1 MTYVKLYCNIV
12 LTEKG
17 MDIMIKKIF
26 KRTMVLIAVIVFI
39 GTVNIS
45 AADNNHISVYV
56 NDFILDSDVNAQIIN
71 SRTMVPMR
79 AIFEALGAEV
89 NWNEANQTAV
99 GTKDGVTVSLTIG
112 SRTMYVGDSTVKL
125 DSPPVIVS
133 DRTLMP
139 VRAVSEA
146 FGFEVQWDEPTKS
159 AYIGSHSRIDS
170 LKRQV
175 EEMGIGDKI
184 YQMMIVTPESITGVE
199 KATEAG
205 EATKGAIEKYPVGG
219 LIYFSKNIVSENQ
232 IKNMINNSQSYSK
245 IPLFI
250 SVDEE
255 GGRVAR
261 LGNAD
266 IGFPIIPSMK
276 EIGDSNDIGKASE
289 IGETLGTAL
298 KEYGF
303 NLNFAPDSDVV
314 INSASSIG
322 DRSFG
327 SDPQLVGRMVSAE
340 IRAMQSKGV
349 SSCMKHFPGLGSAEG
364 DTHNGFVATDRS
376 LEEMN
381 SCEFIPFSYGAAA
394 DCDFVM
400 VGHISARKIT
410 ENGVPS
416 SMSSRVIAMLRND
429 IGFSGVVITDALNM
443 GAIIKTYTTS
453 EACVAAVSA
462 GADILLMPSDIN
474 EAHFA
479 LANAVAEGILSE
491 ERINYS
497 VMRILDKKMSRGLIN
512 Y

>member
-1 MTYVKLYCNIV
+1 
-12 LTEKG
+12 
-17 MDIMIKKIF
+17 MIKKILE
-26 KRTMVLIAVIVFI
+26 KTMVLIAVVIFI
-39 GTVNIS
+39 GTVNVL
-45 AADNNHISVYV
+45 AADNNHITVYV
-56 NDFILDSDVNAQIIN
+56 NDSILDADVNAQIIN
-71 SRTMVPMR
+71 SITMVPMR

-89 NWNEANQTAV
+89 NWNEENQTAV
-99 GTKDGVTVSLTIG
+99 GTKDGVTISLTIG
-112 SRTMYVGDSTVKL
+112 SRTMYVGDSVKKL
-125 DSPPVIVS
+125 DSPTLIVS

-146 FGFEVQWDEPTKS
+146 FGFEVNWDEPTKS
-159 AYIGSHSRIDS
+159 AYIGSHNRLDS
-170 LKRQV
+170 LKQKV
-175 EEMGIGDKI
+175 SEMGIDDKI

-199 KATEAG
+199 KATKAG
-205 EATKGAIEKYPVGG
+205 EATKAAIEKYPVGG
-219 LIYFSKNIVSENQ
+219 LVYFSKNIVSENQ

-261 LGNAD
+261 LGNAG
-266 IGFPIIPSMK
+266 IGFPKIPPMK
-276 EIGDSNDIGKASE
+276 EIGDSKDVGKASE
-289 IGETLGTAL
+289 AGETLGTAL

-303 NLNFAPDSDVV
+303 NLNFAPDADVE
-314 INSASSIG
+314 INSNSSIG

-327 SDPQLVGRMVSAE
+327 SDPQLVGQMASAE

-349 SSCMKHFPGLGSAEG
+349 SSCMKHFPGLGAAEG

-381 SCEFIPFSYGAAA
+381 LCEFVPFSYGAAA

-410 ENGVPS
+410 ESDVPS

-429 IGFSGVVITDALNM
+429 IGFSGVVITDALDM

-453 EACVAAVSA
+453 EACIAAVNA
-462 GADILLMPSDIN
+462 GDDILLMPSDID

-479 LANAVAEGILSE
+479 LANAAKEGILTE
-491 ERINYS
+491 DRINSS